1 MFPQLF
7 HIGSFFL
14 PTYGL
19 LVALGVIAG
28 LTMTAKLSRS
38 QNLDPEQ
45 NWNLGVL
52 ASPGGHYWRQALLF
66 VNDWS
71 YYSSHPGESF
81 SLSTLQA
88 GGVFS
93 GGVIAAVLV
102 SLWYI
107 RRHHMPVLRTCD
119 TFAPGLAL
127 GHAIGRIG
135 CFAAGCCYGKP
146 TSHFWGVTFTNAF
159 AHERAG
165 TPLGVPLEP
174 TQLIESAVE
183 LVNFFILYSIIKHKK
198 FEGRD
203 HRLLSLPL
211 SLRPLLHRISA
222 RRSRAWI
229 DVQRRDDRHPIHR
242 DPHGRLPVAFCGCDV
257 LRCACPHSQK
267 PHALRQPTP

>member
-7 HIGSFFL
+7 HLGNFFL

-52 ASPGGHYWRQALLF
+52 AILAAIIGAKALLF

-71 YYSSHPGESF
+71 YYSAHPGEIF

-165 TPLGVPLEP
+165 TPLGVPLQP

-183 LVNFFILYSIIKHKK
+183 LVNFFILYWMIKNKK
-198 FEGRD
+198 FEGQIIGSYLFLYGFARYFIEFLRGD
-203 HRLLSLPL
+203 PERGSMFNGAMTGTQFIAILMVVAGGILWMRRAPLRLPSLPKT
-211 SLRPLLHRISA
+211 A
-222 RRSRAWI
+222 R
-229 DVQRRDDRHPIHR
+229 
-242 DPHGRLPVAFCGCDV
+242 
-257 LRCACPHSQK
+257 
-267 PHALRQPTP
+267 T

>member
-1 MFPQLF
+1 VFPQLF
-7 HIGSFFL
+7 HIGDFFL

-52 ASPGGHYWRQALLF
+52 AILAAIVGAKVLLF

-71 YYSSHPGESF
+71 YYSTHPGEIF

-88 GGVFS
+88 GGVFF
-93 GGVIAAVLV
+93 GGVIAAVIV
-102 SLWYI
+102 SVWYI

-146 TSHFWGVTFTNAF
+146 TTHFWGVTFTSAF

-165 TPLGVPLEP
+165 TPLGVPLVP

-183 LVNFFILYSIIKHKK
+183 LVNFFILYWMIKNKK
-198 FEGRD
+198 FEGQIIGAYLFLYGFERYFIEFLRGD
-203 HRLLSLPL
+203 PERGSMFNGAMTGTQFIAILMVVAGGLLWARRAPL
-211 SLRPLLHRISA
+211 RVPALAKSA
-222 RRSRAWI
+222 R
-229 DVQRRDDRHPIHR
+229 
-242 DPHGRLPVAFCGCDV
+242 G
-257 LRCACPHSQK
+257 
-267 PHALRQPTP
+267 

>member
-1 MFPQLF
+1 VFPQLF
-7 HIGSFFL
+7 HIGDFFL

-38 QNLDPEQ
+38 QGLDPEQ

-52 ASPGGHYWRQALLF
+52 AILAAIVGAKVLLF

-71 YYSSHPGESF
+71 YYSTHRDQIF

-135 CFAAGCCYGKP
+135 CFAAGCCYGRS
-146 TSHFWGVTFTNAF
+146 TSHFWGVTFTSEF
-159 AHERAG
+159 AHERAE
-165 TPLGVPLEP
+165 TPLHQSLQP
-174 TQLIESAVE
+174 TQLMESAAE
-183 LVNFFILYSIIKHKK
+183 LINFFILYWLIRNKK
-198 FEGRD
+198 FEGQIIGAYLFLYGVERYFLEFLRGD
-203 HRLLSLPL
+203 GGRGSMFNGAMTGTQFIAILMVIAGGILWMRRAPL
-211 SLRPLLHRISA
+211 
-222 RRSRAWI
+222 
-229 DVQRRDDRHPIHR
+229 
-242 DPHGRLPVAFCGCDV
+242 RLP
-257 LRCACPHSQK
+257 
-267 PHALRQPTP
+267 ALPKAARS